1 MDSAF
6 KNTQN
11 LNQILCQ
18 QHIMPCQFLQIGSE
32 NPDTIYACSD
42 CVYSN
47 NNYKQFLL
55 LHDII
60 DLQDNTVIASW
71 PLLDQQEL
79 INKIRALR
87 KYQGDQKPLQKDIKQ
102 FFDDLQKEII
112 QVLKTQEKNMLI
124 YADSISE
131 KTNQLF
137 DYYREIAQF
146 DTLKNI
152 IISNSEKQ
160 QKAEQILQIFKTNK
174 QNQAEYINRIKS
186 QLSQLNQ
193 LQILDLNEL
202 NYFKDSILS
211 QIQLI
216 DGNYL
221 SQLKCFSKKNFVLID
236 ELKNQQ
242 QNKNILL
249 KENENL
255 DNLLKLISNKTNN
268 CNEKYL
274 QSVKC
279 ELLKM
284 QDIINLLNLDKEI
297 FQKGKK
303 QILTEK
309 LNQDQIDQLET
320 LINKT
325 AELNQQHQQLKEEDK
340 NMLISSKLQPFSY
353 LIFNNVF
360 KFDNILT
367 KQKLES
373 ISKLLRNF
381 PIFEIE
387 QLVKPQT
394 CQLDVEI
401 SNWGNYHTNGKQSID
416 NDGNQKFEAVANGN
430 FIFYMKIKQDCYYR
444 LVIKFELLNQ
454 NQNNQ
459 YLFIGLVGQSH
470 KNCQYVSSNNIIN
483 SFSPNSN
490 HGDKGVSKVIKG
502 KCLRDVKYP
511 QEYNQI
517 EITFCVKRKIFQVCD
532 YPKRE
537 NINEINDN
545 KLNLIDTN
553 QEYSLGFHL
562 YYLQNSLTILKC
574 EEFLFQN

>member
-18 QHIMPCQFLQIGSE
+18 QHITPCQFLQIGSE

-131 KTNQLF
+131 KANQLF

-174 QNQAEYINRIKS
+174 QNQAEYINRIKQ

-221 SQLKCFSKKNFVLID
+221 SQLKCFSQKNFVLID

-309 LNQDQIDQLET
+309 LNQDQIDQQET

-340 NMLISSKLQPFSY
+340 NILISSKLQPFSY
-353 LIFNNVF
+353 LIFNNAF

-387 QLVKPQT
+387 IVKPQT
-394 CQLDVEI
+394 CQLEVEI
-401 SNWGNYHTNGKQSID
+401 SNWNSCHANGKQSID
-416 NDGNQKFEAVANGN
+416 NDGNQKFETVANGY
-430 FIFYMKIKQDCYYR
+430 FIFYMKINQDCYYR

-454 NQNNQ
+454 SNQ
-459 YLFIGLVGQSH
+459 YLFIGLVGKSH
-470 KNCQYVSSNNIIN
+470 KNCQCVYSNDIIN
-483 SFSPNSN
+483 SFNPNSTF
-490 HGDKGVSKVIKG
+490 GDKGVSKVIKD

-562 YYLQNSLTILKC
+562 CYLQNSLTILKC